1 MALPTDIPDCYSHFE
16 SYLEL
21 ESDLDLICFWCC
33 LCVWVFGLDF
43 GFVFRTQQVHDF
55 CCPT

>member
-21 ESDLDLICFWCC
+21 ESDLDLICF
-33 LCVWVFGLDF
+33 
-43 GFVFRTQQVHDF
+43 
-55 CCPT
+55 